1 LLPGC
6 ILLNVTSD
14 PINEREPAETLSV
27 AQHKSGYGLIAAM
40 TDIPVAIKRERG
52 SMLACSPA
60 TAPIA
65 YDGQAPS

>member
-1 LLPGC
+1 
-6 ILLNVTSD
+6 
-14 PINEREPAETLSV
+14 
-27 AQHKSGYGLIAAM
+27 M